1 MKKLLLEKIEII
13 KQVDST
19 WIASLKPAVQWIESS
34 MYYTLEY
41 VVRYN
46 IILPYVYLYLC
57 IETVYAVIPAK
68 KGFDLG
74 RHIVCESEWVVT
86 LKIL

>member
-1 MKKLLLEKIEII
+1 MN
-13 KQVDST
+13 
-19 WIASLKPAVQWIESS
+19 VQIGEF
-34 MYYTLEY
+34 YALEY

-74 RHIVCESEWVVT
+74 RHIVCESE
-86 LKIL
+86 